1 MKKYLSL
8 SLALLLALSLGAC
21 SQTAPTG
28 QATNTTPTKQSS
40 EAVEPTTEPTS
51 ETPAETTAAETA
63 EAAPLSEEQ
72 ELALYAAYFAANPDE
87 AAQFSL
93 YDWDGD
99 GVRELYLFSQATQEH
114 LGRMGV
120 YTIRGGEVVPVY
132 QSGDHGVV
140 DMCFEIVNFRGENFL
155 CEVTHVSSASQDPVI
170 GSYVLLDG
178 NWQTVHTIRTE
189 TAFLPEM
196 DALSDISSITV
207 DNEAPV
213 HNHIAFLF
221 ENTQMLLNSY
231 DPVSGQMSYAEL
243 VAFAGAAN

>member
-1 MKKYLSL
+1 MKKFLSL
-8 SLALLLALSLGAC
+8 FLSLLLALSLCAC
-21 SQTAPTG
+21 SRN
-28 QATNTTPTKQSS
+28 ATDISS
-40 EAVEPTTEPTS
+40 EAPVE
-51 ETPAETTAAETA
+51 TAAA
-63 EAAPLSEEQ
+63 ESANAAPLSEEQ
-72 ELALYAAYFAANPDE
+72 ELKLYADYAAANPDE
-87 AAQFSL
+87 AAQFAL

-99 GVRELYLFSQATQEH
+99 GVRELYMLSPVAGDR
-114 LGRMGV
+114 LGRMGIF
-120 YTIRGGEVVPVY
+120 TIRDGEVVPVY

-140 DMCFEIVNFRGENFL
+140 EMIFETVSFRGERFL
-155 CEVTHVSSASQDPVI
+155 CEYTYTSSASSDPI
-170 GSYVLLDG
+170 HGTMLLLDG

-189 TAFLPEM
+189 TAFLTEM
-196 DALSDISSITV
+196 DALSDTSSITV